1 MLGSSNTSCLTPP
14 AAALL
19 PTLSYREPVTSTVE
33 RPRRRYPS
41 VELSASIEGA
51 AWGHRNALHPAGV
64 LAVFDDRHP
73 KANPMRHPEAVRRTF
88 RCGLPVARSPDNNE

>member
-1 MLGSSNTSCLTPP
+1 MLGNSNTSWQTLP
-14 AAALL
+14 AAELL
-19 PTLSYREPVTSTVE
+19 PTLSYDEPMTSTVE

-51 AWGHRNALHPAGV
+51 AWGRRNAVHPDGV

-73 KANPMRHPEAVRRTF
+73 QANPMRHPEAVRRTL
-88 RCGLPVARSPDNNE
+88 RCGLPVTRSPDNNE